1 MRRWLTASLCCL
13 AILATG
19 QSQRTQVAQDA
30 PKPPA
35 AIELSE
41 CLVLPAVG
49 AAGRS
54 PVRVDPLELRL
65 IRNGIEA
72 PKTGDKVPRHN
83 GGEAEWKAAK
93 ADDEGWV
100 GDREFAG
107 GYAWWSVRVDSDAT
121 WLLAARGHSA
131 VYVNGALRGGDPYNY
146 GKLALPVQLKAGD
159 NHLLLLMGRGRV
171 KAELRPLV
179 ASSSGIL
186 IGDDWTLPDLV
197 HGAAD
202 SEGEQG
208 AVDIVNATAEPV
220 RLRCVVSGFGQI
232 GVAKGAALIQPMSVR
247 KVAFRLPVH
256 GDAALGKHSMK
267 LDVRLG
273 DAAVAT
279 REFDVEVKAPLDKRK
294 VTFVSDIDGSVQY
307 YGLVPAKLLPG
318 RAGPPGILLSLHGA
332 SVEAIGQAGAY
343 SPKSWCH
350 IVCPTN
356 RRSFGFDWEDWGRL
370 DAMEVLAHAKATLN
384 HDPSRVWLTGH
395 SMGGHGAW
403 TVGAHF
409 PDQFAAVGPSA
420 GWESFWSYAGGG
432 GHPPEYKVSPILTRT
447 ANPSRTLLMKQ
458 NYAQQGIYI
467 LHGDADDNVPVTEAR
482 NMRDALK
489 EFHKDLQYHEEPGAG
504 HWWNRGNDDGAD
516 CVDWAPMMD
525 MFARRRLPAA
535 GEVMSVDF
543 TTVCLGNS
551 DKCHWVSVHM
561 QQTQLEPSRVQ
572 LTAEPNRGRI
582 LGTTTNV
589 RTLRV
594 DLADILQPRE
604 HVVLELD
611 GGSVDV
617 PWPDDGRL
625 WVTRTNEGW
634 QTSTPPSPRSKGPH
648 RYGVFKNAMRNR
660 FILVYGTQG
669 TEAEKAWMFNKA
681 RFDAEQWLYR
691 ANGSVDVVSDSQF
704 DIEQFRD
711 RDVVLYGNAAT
722 NSAFAILADAPIAL
736 EKGKISL
743 GGRVESGSDLAM
755 LFCYPR
761 ADSDAASVC
770 VVGGTGI
777 EGMRL
782 TDRLAYF
789 VSGAAFPDVIFY
801 GPEMLESG
809 TGGVRMAGFFSED
822 WKVEG
827 GEFVWRDEK

>member
-1 MRRWLTASLCCL
+1 MRSWLTALLCCI

-19 QSQRTQVAQDA
+19 QTERTRVAQAA
-30 PKPPA
+30 PQA
-35 AIELSE
+35 TSMELSE

-49 AAGRS
+49 ASGRS

-65 IRNGIEA
+65 IRQGFEA
-72 PKTGDKVPRHN
+72 PKAGDKVPRHN
-83 GGEAEWKAAK
+83 GGEVAWATAK
-93 ADDEGWV
+93 ANDEGWI
-100 GDREFAG
+100 GDRDLAG
-107 GYAWWSVRVDSDAT
+107 GYAWWSVRVDREGT
-121 WLLAARGHSA
+121 WLLAARGHSG
-131 VYVNGALRGGDPYNY
+131 VYVNGALRGGDPYSY
-146 GKLALPVQLKAGD
+146 GKLVLPLQLNAGE
-159 NHLLLLMGRGRV
+159 NHLLFLMGRGRIM
-171 KAELRPLV
+171 AALNPLP

-197 HGAAD
+197 HGEAGA
-202 SEGEQG
+202 EGELG
-208 AVDIVNATAEPV
+208 AVDVVNATPEPV
-220 RLRCVVSGFGQI
+220 RLRCVVSGFSQI
-232 GVAKGAALIQPMSVR
+232 GVAKGTTLVQPMSVR
-247 KVAFRLPVH
+247 KVAFQLPVH
-256 GDAALGKHSMK
+256 GDAPLGEHSMK
-267 LDVRLG
+267 LEVRAG
-273 DAAVAT
+273 EAAVAT
-279 REFDVEVKAPLDKRK
+279 REFNVEVKTPLDKRK
-294 VTFVSDIDGSVQY
+294 VTFVSSIDGSVQY

-356 RRSFGFDWEDWGRL
+356 RRPFGFDWEDWGRL
-370 DAMEVLAHAKATLN
+370 DAMEVLAHAKETLSY
-384 HDPSRVWLTGH
+384 DPSRVWLTGH

-420 GWESFWSYAGGG
+420 GWESFWSYAGGS
-432 GHPPEYKVSPILTRT
+432 GHPPEHKVSTVLTRT

-543 TTVCLGNS
+543 TTVCPGNS
-551 DKCHWVSVHM
+551 DQCHWVSIH
-561 QQTQLEPSRVQ
+561 QQQKQLEPSRVQ

-582 LGTTTNV
+582 VGTTTNV
-589 RTLRV
+589 RTLRLDV
-594 DLADILQPRE
+594 TNVVQPRE
-604 HVVLELD
+604 QVVLEID
-611 GGSVDV
+611 GTSVDV
-617 PWPDDGRL
+617 PWPDDGPVWL
-625 WVTRTNEGW
+625 TRVEDGW
-634 QTSTPPSPRSKGPH
+634 RVSKPPSPQQKGSH
-648 RYGVFKNAMRNR
+648 RYGLFKNSMRNR
-660 FILVYGTQG
+660 FVLVYGTRG
-669 TEAEKAWMFNKA
+669 NEVENAWMFNKT

-711 RDVVLYGNAAT
+711 RDLVLYGNAST
-722 NSAFAILADAPIAL
+722 NSAFAILKDAPVAL
-736 EKGKISL
+736 DKGKVRI
-743 GGRVESGSDLAM
+743 GERVEAGSDLAM
-755 LFCYPR
+755 MLCYPR
-761 ADSDAASVC
+761 ADSDFASVC

-789 VSGAAFPDVIFY
+789 VSGAAFPDVILY
-801 GPEMLESG
+801 GPDLLESG
-809 TGGVRMAGFFSED
+809 TGGVRAAGFFSSD
-822 WKVEG
+822 WKIEG